1 MLSRPIHID
10 SGSNNILADELADDS
25 DSETEKIYNELKERM
40 NELYEEQKGSLF
52 QYIEDHNNSKTNN
65 SKTNN
70 SKTNNSKTNN
80 SKTNNSKT
88 NNSKTNIINYSY
100 EAINELIDINIEN
113 YIETY
118 DLNEV
123 TIHICPYMIN
133 NSAKYP
139 FLQYVM
145 QKYSED
151 HPYFPNMI
159 RFHSFTYL
167 QGMNIMELCQ
177 SVVDIIF
184 LCYTAP
190 KQQFE
195 RKYNYKGFTNTKTGN
210 KNNLYLFFDFSS
222 YSIDSHKL
230 YKANDLYL
238 VLIDE
243 IVNHKSVANFPVDPC
258 AQDFFINNNEFMYLT
273 DNDDFYIESPIVVYS
288 NCSRNMI
295 DFKLTFGVSPSS
307 NPTALLG
314 PYYYFT
320 DYKNAVE
327 QKATYDAIIRLAI
340 FTRNMK
346 APFNHLD
353 DSPDKSQIT
362 QNMLLQDTESVDYI
376 EARNTIRFSDRDALW
391 TEYYDSVYIGKLELD
406 NGKFYD
412 KAPLWII
419 KDHECEMPLSSFV
432 IKDIQGL

>member
-1 MLSRPIHID
+1 MLSRPKYID
-10 SGSNNILADELADDS
+10 NDSRNIMDDDDNDLDDDIDDS
-25 DSETEKIYNELKERM
+25 DTETEKLYNELRERM
-40 NELYEEQKGSLF
+40 NELYDEQKGSLF
-52 QYIEDHNNSKTNN
+52 QYIEEHNNGNPSSKSNGT
-65 SKTNN
+65 
-70 SKTNNSKTNN
+70 
-80 SKTNNSKT
+80 
-88 NNSKTNIINYSY
+88 Y
-100 EAINELIDINIEN
+100 EAINELIDTNIEN
-113 YIETY
+113 YIEAY
-118 DLNEV
+118 DLDEV

-145 QKYSED
+145 QKYSDD
-151 HPYFPNMI
+151 HDYFPNMI

-177 SVVDIIF
+177 NVVDIIF

-190 KQQFE
+190 KKQFE

-210 KNNLYLFFDFSS
+210 RTNLYLFFDLSE
-222 YSIDSHKL
+222 YKIDSHKL

-243 IVNHKSVANFPVDPC
+243 IVNHKFVANFPVDPC
-258 AQDFFINNNEFMYLT
+258 ARDFFINNNEFMYLT

-288 NCSRNMI
+288 NCPRKMI

-307 NPTALLG
+307 SPTALLG

-320 DYKNAVE
+320 DYKNAIE
-327 QKATYDAIIRLAI
+327 QNTDTDGAIIRLAI

-346 APFNHLD
+346 VPFNHTD

-362 QNMLLQDTESVDYI
+362 QNMLLMDTESADYI

-391 TEYYDSVYIGKLELD
+391 TESYDSVYIGKLELD
-406 NGKFYD
+406 NGDLYD
-412 KAPLWII
+412 KAPIWVI
-419 KDHECEMPLSSFV
+419 KDHECEIPLSSFV
-432 IKDIQGL
+432 IKDVQGV